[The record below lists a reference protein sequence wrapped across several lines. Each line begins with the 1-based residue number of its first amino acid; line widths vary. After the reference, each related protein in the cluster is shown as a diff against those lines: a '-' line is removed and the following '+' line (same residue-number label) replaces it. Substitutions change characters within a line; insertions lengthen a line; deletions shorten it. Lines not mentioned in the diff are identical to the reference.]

1 MAGLGVDVLEKP
13 ATGARNKR
21 NRVTVGAHDAI
32 AKKLKIAEDKLN
44 DERASHAKTKLAL
57 VTAELGL
64 KALVASS
71 DVKIKTLT
79 QQLETN
85 ASLARSEMATK
96 LAEMQK
102 SHGDAIMTAM
112 MKGHKLATDAARPM

>member
-1 MAGLGVDVLEKP
+1 M
-13 ATGARNKR
+13 
-21 NRVTVGAHDAI
+21 
-32 AKKLKIAEDKLN
+32 
-44 DERASHAKTKLAL
+44 
-57 VTAELGL
+57 

-112 MKGHKLATDAARPM
+112 MKGHKLATDAARP